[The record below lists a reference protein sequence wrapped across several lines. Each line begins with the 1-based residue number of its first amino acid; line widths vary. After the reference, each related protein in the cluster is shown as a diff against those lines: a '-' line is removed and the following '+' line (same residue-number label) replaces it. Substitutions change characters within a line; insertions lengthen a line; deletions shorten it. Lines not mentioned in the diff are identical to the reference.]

1 MRLAYSPFLAHV
13 RYRGL
18 SATLRKVRA
27 LCEKSSVH
35 VTQFPSI
42 ARAHVTWSLERA
54 QQRTERCARG
64 CFLTLPQPL
73 THRSRARGAV
83 NLQLCPSTRAI
94 RTRWR
99 SLILALT
106 PLGASVAR
114 TERRHRVTLDARA
127 LRRAP
132 GRSLSHTRA
141 RARGACAY
149 SAVSSSMGGHAC
161 LHTELIH
168 PKTGQHV
175 ATSRSNV
182 CTFYPM
188 YVPIILA
195 INQGNQRGRQTQ
207 TAARPI
213 GDVTH
218 VHARWMGHA
227 RPRMGYHYICQQFS
241 CDMRTSRTARARTLD
256 AS

>member
-1 MRLAYSPFLAHV
+1 MRLAYSPFLAYV
-13 RYRGL
+13 CYRGL
-18 SATLRKVRA
+18 SAMLRKVHALRESGSLRA
-27 LCEKSSVH
+27 A
-35 VTQFPSI
+35 QFPSI

-141 RARGACAY
+141 RARR
-149 SAVSSSMGGHAC
+149 VR
-161 LHTELIH
+161 
-168 PKTGQHV
+168 V
-175 ATSRSNV
+175 
-182 CTFYPM
+182 
-188 YVPIILA
+188 
-195 INQGNQRGRQTQ
+195 QRGVFVD
-207 TAARPI
+207 
-213 GDVTH
+213 G
-218 VHARWMGHA
+218 
-227 RPRMGYHYICQQFS
+227 RPRVSAH
-241 CDMRTSRTARARTLD
+241 RAHTP
-256 AS
+256 